1 MQNNKPHKTESLR
14 LIKNKT
20 VVHYSFKCRDPPTK
34 QNSLGMA
41 LALIQPWLQQELC
54 YTTYIDLLVF
64 ILLYFQNQIM
74 LINLV
79 ICLCGLKKLFNS
91 VIFTLKLY
99 LFLNIFELQS
109 VSCYIIC
116 KSWLVPKLLKLLQTW
131 QLYDYSDHLSH
142 HNRSG
147 LRKMLYY
154 KLLALQEALCLR
166 QFELQTTF

>member
-1 MQNNKPHKTESLR
+1 
-14 LIKNKT
+14 
-20 VVHYSFKCRDPPTK
+20 
-34 QNSLGMA
+34 MA

-54 YTTYIDLLVF
+54 YTTYVDLLVF

-79 ICLCGLKKLFNS
+79 IYLCGLKNS

-116 KSWLVPKLLKLLQTW
+116 KS
-131 QLYDYSDHLSH
+131 
-142 HNRSG
+142 
-147 LRKMLYY
+147 
-154 KLLALQEALCLR
+154 
-166 QFELQTTF
+166 

>member
-1 MQNNKPHKTESLR
+1 MQNNKQESLR

-74 LINLV
+74 LINLDMFV
-79 ICLCGLKKLFNS
+79 WFKKLFNS

>member
-1 MQNNKPHKTESLR
+1 MQRSTHQ
-14 LIKNKT
+14 
-20 VVHYSFKCRDPPTK
+20 TK
-34 QNSLGMA
+34 QSWHGFGSYPAMVTAGVMLYN
-41 LALIQPWLQQELC
+41 
-54 YTTYIDLLVF
+54 IDLLVF

-79 ICLCGLKKLFNS
+79 ICFVWFKKLFNS